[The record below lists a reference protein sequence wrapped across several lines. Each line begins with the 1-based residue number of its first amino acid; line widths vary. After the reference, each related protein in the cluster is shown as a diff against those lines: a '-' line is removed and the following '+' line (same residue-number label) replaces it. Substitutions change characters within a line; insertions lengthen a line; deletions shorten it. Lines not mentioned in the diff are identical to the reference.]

1 MTYVVAASKNW
12 RPEIADNISLQTGA
26 RVSLLTE
33 KEKLNRKYLDE
44 IDATTIFFP
53 HWSYIIPPEI
63 YENFECVIFHMTDLP
78 FGRGGSPLQ
87 NLIVRGINET
97 KISALRC
104 VEEVDAG
111 PIFMKKS
118 LSLHGTAQEIYIRAN
133 KIIEE
138 MIISLVKNKPDP
150 QDQIGEVVMFKRR
163 KGGEGNLS
171 QLKILEQVYDFI
183 RMLDADGYPN
193 AFIETENLHFKFKNA
208 SLESDHILADV
219 VIMRKS
225 DGK

>member
-1 MTYVVAASKNW
+1 
-12 RPEIADNISLQTGA
+12 
-26 RVSLLTE
+26 
-33 KEKLNRKYLDE
+33 
-44 IDATTIFFP
+44 
-53 HWSYIIPPEI
+53 
-63 YENFECVIFHMTDLP
+63 MTDLP

-133 KIIEE
+133 IIIEE
-138 MIISLVKNKPDP
+138 MIVFLIKNKPDP

-163 KGGEGNLS
+163 KENEGDLAK
-171 QLKILEQVYDFI
+171 LK
-183 RMLDADGYPN
+183 
-193 AFIETENLHFKFKNA
+193 T
-208 SLESDHILADV
+208 
-219 VIMRKS
+219 
-225 DGK
+225 